1 MDRSSTV
8 PDIAA
13 RERAL
18 ARLRGRIRRCERCT
32 LAAGRTQAVP
42 GIGPADARVM
52 FVGEAPGRWEDERGE
67 PFVGTAG
74 KFFDTLLTS
83 IGLRRADVYITNV
96 VKCRPFVGP
105 APGRN
110 RAPRPAEIEACR
122 PWLLAELAIVRPEIV
137 VPMGRVALDHFLPGR
152 KISEVHGTP
161 QRMGGRTILPLFH
174 PALARY
180 GPLPRRTLLRDFRIL
195 GALLRAKRPTPP

>member
-1 MDRSSTV
+1 MDTAVR
-8 PDIAA
+8 PAAAA

-18 ARLRGRIRRCERCT
+18 ARLRSRVRACERCG

-42 GIGPADARVM
+42 GVGPADARVM

-74 KFFDTLLTS
+74 RFFDTLLRS
-83 IGLRRADVYITNV
+83 VGLTRGEVYVTNV

-110 RAPRPAEIEACR
+110 RPPRPAEIEACR
-122 PWLLAELAIVRPEIV
+122 PWLEEELRLVQPEII
-137 VPMGRVALDHFLPGR
+137 VPMGRVALDYFLPGR
-152 KISEVHGTP
+152 KISEVHGKP
-161 QRMGGRTILPLFH
+161 QRADGRTILPLFH

-180 GPLPRRTLLRDFRIL
+180 GPAARQTLLRDFRIL
-195 GALLRAKRPTPP
+195 RRLLEET

>member
-1 MDRSSTV
+1 
-8 PDIAA
+8 
-13 RERAL
+13 
-18 ARLRGRIRRCERCT
+18 
-32 LAAGRTQAVP
+32 
-42 GIGPADARVM
+42 M
-52 FVGEAPGRWEDERGE
+52 FVGEAPGRREDERGE

-74 KFFDTLLTS
+74 TFFDTLLAS
-83 IGLRRADVYITNV
+83 GGLRRADVYITNV

-122 PWLLAELAIVRPEIV
+122 PWLEAELAIVQPEIV

-152 KISEVHGTP
+152 KISEAHGKP
-161 QRMGGRTILPLFH
+161 QRVGGRTIVPMFH

-180 GPLPRRTLLRDFRIL
+180 GPLPRRTLRRDFRVL
-195 GALLRAKRPTPP
+195 GRLLETMRPTPR